1 MLRLIAIIHNLPLC
15 SESVWGVLTG
25 AVKSASSPLITR
37 SVREV
42 EIWILKLLS
51 APAPIPG
58 RTCLQLSVQPKS
70 MTEPLI
76 FALPDKSRLPL
87 VDFPL
92 HLPIQLMGVARTLR
106 ILVCLLLEQKVIQ

>member
-1 MLRLIAIIHNLPLC
+1 MFFHRIIMLRLIAIIHNLPLC

-58 RTCLQLSVQPKS
+58 RTCLQVGGFSSFFVTVSYPI
-70 MTEPLI
+70 PVN
-76 FALPDKSRLPL
+76 
-87 VDFPL
+87 VDSLF
-92 HLPIQLMGVARTLR
+92 
-106 ILVCLLLEQKVIQ
+106 